1 MENSA
6 TRVSGPRHPSASL
19 IERAVV
25 IKLISF
31 ALVIRGQL
39 PRWLLTLAVMVCAS
53 GVAAAAPFPQVVSA
67 DKAKQCST
75 ALRAARRATN
85 AGGLTLPLNVFSWN
99 VHKVQQPAVLDEF
112 AELANTAHLMFVQE
126 AVPSRQLP
134 SLIDEAL
141 FPAFVPGYIQN
152 ETPTGVLTLARAP
165 HLVHCHLLALEP
177 WLRTPKATSVTL
189 YPLTDRQEMLLAINL
204 HAVNFTFGVSDYQN
218 QLSAL
223 THLLTEHDGP
233 VIFGGD
239 LNTWSPGR
247 QQVLQ
252 HFTST
257 MDLVAVPFNPDH
269 RVTVLGRPLDHLY
282 VRDLTWGHATT
293 RKVTTSDHNPLS
305 ATLLSDD
312 S

>member
-1 MENSA
+1 
-6 TRVSGPRHPSASL
+6 
-19 IERAVV
+19 
-25 IKLISF
+25 
-31 ALVIRGQL
+31 
-39 PRWLLTLAVMVCAS
+39 MVCAS
-53 GVAAAAPFPQVVSA
+53 GPAAAAPFPQVVSTNN
-67 DKAKQCST
+67 AKQCNA
-75 ALRAARRATN
+75 ALRNARRTTTAS
-85 AGGLTLPLNVFSWN
+85 GLTFPLNVFSWN
-99 VHKVQQPAVLDEF
+99 VHKVQQPAMLNEF
-112 AELANTAHLMFVQE
+112 TELANTAHLIFVQE

-152 ETPTGVLTLARAP
+152 GTPTGVLTLARTS

-218 QLSAL
+218 QLAVL
-223 THLLTEHDGP
+223 THLLKAHDGP
-233 VIFGGD
+233 IIFGGD

-252 HFTST
+252 HFTSA
-257 MDLVAVPFNPDH
+257 MNLVAVPFDPDH
-269 RVTVLGRPLDHLY
+269 RVTVFGRPLDHLY
-282 VRDLTWGHATT
+282 VRDLTWGHTAT
-293 RKVTTSDHNPLS
+293 RRVTTSDHNPLL

>member
-1 MENSA
+1 VENSA
-6 TRVSGPRHPSASL
+6 TRISGPRHPSAPL
-19 IERAVV
+19 IERDVV
-25 IKLISF
+25 ITLISF
-31 ALVIRGQL
+31 ALVIRDQL
-39 PRWLLTLAVMVCAS
+39 SCWLLTLTVVVCAS
-53 GVAAAAPFPQVVSA
+53 GAAAAAPFPQIVSA
-67 DKAKQCST
+67 DTARQCDT
-75 ALRAARRATN
+75 ALRDARRTTI

-141 FPAFVPGYIQN
+141 FPAFVPGYVQN

-165 HLVHCHLLALEP
+165 HLVHCHLLSLEP

-189 YPLTDRQEMLLAINL
+189 YPLIDRQEKLLAINL
-204 HAVNFTFGVSDYQN
+204 HAINFTFGVSDYQN
-218 QLSAL
+218 QLAAL
-223 THLLTEHDGP
+223 TTLITEHEGP

-252 HFTST
+252 HFTSE
-257 MDLVAVPFNPDH
+257 MDLVAVPFDPDH

-282 VRDLTWGHATT
+282 VRGLTWGHTT
-293 RKVTTSDHNPLS
+293 THKVTTSDHNPLS